1 MKKTP
6 VIGDSDRNDRIS
18 CPRENLRKT
27 FDCAIGN
34 HNGNIRIALNDE
46 TPVHRDNFLKL
57 VSEGFYDGMLFH
69 RVVKDF
75 VIQAGDPDSK
85 QAPGGKIL
93 GRRRAG
99 IYVGPEID
107 LPFQYHKKERW
118 PWRAKMT
125 QTTRTV

>member
-1 MKKTP
+1 MKKLLLL
-6 VIGDSDRNDRIS
+6 VI
-18 CPRENLRKT
+18 L
-27 FDCAIGN
+27 IGMTAF
-34 HNGNIRIALNDE
+34 HAQGKICEKRSIVRLETTMGNIRIALNDE

-85 QAPGGKIL
+85 QGSGRKDI

-99 IYVGPEID
+99 IYVGPRNRPAFPI
-107 LPFQYHKKERW
+107 P
-118 PWRAKMT
+118 
-125 QTTRTV
+125 